1 MLVGLICL
9 LMITCGPATAKTWH
23 VEKDGSGDY
32 TIIQEAVDAA
42 ASGDTIR
49 IGPGRFNDRRFY
61 TYPGWSDSVIVT
73 VFQYELTLIG
83 SGPETILGQNFPWTE
98 EQGGPKGIST
108 GDLIGNSV
116 IRIHDLRIE
125 NMRDGIYTSYE
136 SSGADTVIVSGCTF
150 YQNDSSVSLI
160 GDGGIADIE
169 DCSFFYTPAQGLHIA
184 ASNQRTLT
192 VTNCDF
198 TLLQFTPITQVS
210 ISLMAVVSSLFD
222 NCNFHFGAGGLNAS
236 LGGTVSIQN
245 CLFSEQSNAAISSGF
260 LSDIVV
266 DKCTFTNPKSALV
279 SVTGDNQIIIT
290 NSIITGVTDCS
301 ILLND
306 VGTLTVNNC
315 NLAKGERGVVYVQ
328 DIPNCNI
335 PTHLDFTNNYWG
347 TDNPDSIQAW
357 IRDHNDSN
365 QACSIV
371 DYEPFRGIST
381 PVQEKSIGSI
391 KAMFR

>member
-1 MLVGLICL
+1 
-9 LMITCGPATAKTWH
+9 
-23 VEKDGSGDY
+23 
-32 TIIQEAVDAA
+32 
-42 ASGDTIR
+42 
-49 IGPGRFNDRRFY
+49 
-61 TYPGWSDSVIVT
+61 
-73 VFQYELTLIG
+73 
-83 SGPETILGQNFPWTE
+83 
-98 EQGGPKGIST
+98 
-108 GDLIGNSV
+108 
-116 IRIHDLRIE
+116 
-125 NMRDGIYTSYE
+125 
-136 SSGADTVIVSGCTF
+136 
-150 YQNDSSVSLI
+150 
-160 GDGGIADIE
+160 
-169 DCSFFYTPAQGLHIA
+169 
-184 ASNQRTLT
+184 
-192 VTNCDF
+192 
-198 TLLQFTPITQVS
+198 
-210 ISLMAVVSSLFD
+210 
-222 NCNFHFGAGGLNAS
+222 
-236 LGGTVSIQN
+236 
-245 CLFSEQSNAAISSGF
+245 
-260 LSDIVV
+260 
-266 DKCTFTNPKSALV
+266 LV